1 MKRLAI
7 ITVVIIFAYRQQS
20 LLYYSTTLGPYL
32 HTYTPMANVIK
43 LFSAAKSLITLATGL
58 PGFLN
63 VHVEVK
69 LTFDRSG
76 TPVLFASPQVTS
88 FFAQLACPLN
98 DIIFVNIKNDLTV
111 SL

>member
-1 MKRLAI
+1 M

-43 LFSAAKSLITLATGL
+43 LFAAVKSLITLAPGL

-69 LTFDRSG
+69 LTFDRVG
-76 TPVLFASPQVTS
+76 TPVLFASPQMMS
-88 FFAQLACPLN
+88 FFPLLACHLN
-98 DIIFVNIKNDLTV
+98 DIIFVYVKNNLTV